1 MNNMNNNNMMM
12 NNMSNNNMMMNN
24 MNNNNMMMNNMNNN
38 NMMMNNMNNNN
49 LMMNNMNNINMMNN
63 NYNMTKKKFNQTLYL
78 DNEKFI
84 IVVKETKS
92 KIILECIPDD
102 EFTSLFDYSID
113 LSLENFYN
121 LGKSFKQCDNL
132 DEIYNLIQN
141 IMLQQNLPQINLN
154 TPVNNS
160 NNLNMN
166 VAPTPS
172 SNLMSPSVKLESMN
186 NDSFALLFKIP
197 LFSGKYEDI
206 RIEFL
211 KNEKNIYKQ
220 YEKLKNKYF
229 KIKSIA
235 LGYNNNTNMGMNQFD
250 NLVNN
255 INPFGINSISNDS
268 TKLSQIIQEIN
279 NKNNNF

>member
-1 MNNMNNNNMMM
+1 
-12 NNMSNNNMMMNN
+12 
-24 MNNNNMMMNNMNNN
+24 
-38 NMMMNNMNNNN
+38 MMMNNMNNNN

-63 NYNMTKKKFNQTLYL
+63 NMNNINMMNNNYNMIKKKFNQTLYL

-113 LSLENFYN
+113 LSLENVYN

-141 IMLQQNLPQINLN
+141 IMLHQNLPQINLN

-211 KNEKNIYKQ
+211 KHEKNIYKQ

-250 NLVNN
+250 NLGNN
-255 INPFGINSISNDS
+255 INPFGINSMSNDS
-268 TKLSQIIQEIN
+268 TKLCQIIQEIN

>member
-1 MNNMNNNNMMM
+1 MN
-12 NNMSNNNMMMNN
+12 
-24 MNNNNMMMNNMNNN
+24 
-38 NMMMNNMNNNN
+38 
-49 LMMNNMNNINMMNN
+49 NN
-63 NYNMTKKKFNQTLYL
+63 NYNMIKKKFNQTLFL
-78 DNEKFI
+78 NNEKFI
-84 IVVKETKS
+84 ITVKETES

-102 EFTSLFDYSID
+102 EFTSLFDYTID
-113 LSLENFYN
+113 LSLENFYS

-154 TPVNNS
+154 APVNNS

-172 SNLMSPSVKLESMN
+172 SNLMSPSIKLESMN

-197 LFSGKYEDI
+197 LYSGKYEDI

-211 KNEKNIYKQ
+211 KNEKNIYNQ

-235 LGYNNNTNMGMNQFD
+235 LGYNNNENIGMNSIN
-250 NLVNN
+250 NLENN
-255 INPFGINSISNDS
+255 NNDFRIGFQLQLNNDS
-268 TKLSQIIQEIN
+268 TKLNQIIQEIN
-279 NKNNNF
+279 SKNNN

>member
-1 MNNMNNNNMMM
+1 MNNMNNNNLMIK
-12 NNMSNNNMMMNN
+12 MMMNN
-24 MNNNNMMMNNMNNN
+24 MNNNNMNMNNN
-38 NMMMNNMNNNN
+38 NMNMNNNN
-49 LMMNNMNNINMMNN
+49 NMMNNMMMKMMMMNNKNNMNNMMNN
-63 NYNMTKKKFNQTLYL
+63 NYNMIKKKFNQTLYL
-78 DNEKFI
+78 DNEKYI
-84 IVVKETKS
+84 ITVKETES

-102 EFTSLFDYSID
+102 EFTSLFDYTID

-154 TPVNNS
+154 SPVNSS

-172 SNLMSPSVKLESMN
+172 SNLMSPSIKLESMN

-211 KNEKNIYKQ
+211 KHEKNIYKQ

-235 LGYNNNTNMGMNQFD
+235 LGYNNNTSMGMNPLN
-250 NLVNN
+250 NLGNN
-255 INPFGINSISNDS
+255 INHFSINPMSNDS

>member
-1 MNNMNNNNMMM
+1 
-12 NNMSNNNMMMNN
+12 
-24 MNNNNMMMNNMNNN
+24 
-38 NMMMNNMNNNN
+38 
-49 LMMNNMNNINMMNN
+49 
-63 NYNMTKKKFNQTLYL
+63 
-78 DNEKFI
+78 
-84 IVVKETKS
+84 
-92 KIILECIPDD
+92 
-102 EFTSLFDYSID
+102 
-113 LSLENFYN
+113 
-121 LGKSFKQCDNL
+121 
-132 DEIYNLIQN
+132 
-141 IMLQQNLPQINLN
+141 MLQQNLPQINLN

-172 SNLMSPSVKLESMN
+172 SNLMIPSVKLESMN

-197 LFSGKYEDI
+197 LFSGKYENI
-206 RIEFL
+206 RIDFL

-250 NLVNN
+250 NLGNN
-255 INPFGINSISNDS
+255 INPFGINSMSNDS